1 MSANPLTNK
10 ERAVTI
16 LITGGASRFARVL
29 ATRLAPA
36 HPIRL
41 FDTEFAA
48 PQPESVAAIAGDLRT
63 PAGIEPALAGVDTVI
78 HLTPLVVPQQIQDE
92 TTALD
97 FAMRGSYVLVNA
109 ARQTGVAKIILAS
122 TLDLFRR
129 WPAHYQ
135 VNEQWRPRPEARLDH
150 LCAWLAECSVREN
163 IRFGELQVVCLR
175 FGAIVDDAQTLS
187 QPYDS
192 CWLHMNDAVHGV
204 ERALAYQPGRRPDWS
219 IFHITAPGPYAKIQ
233 LRHQASAQEKFGYQ
247 PQHDFAQQATGQA
260 AGAGSRDGRPW
271 RTILAPERPVPARPI
286 RNVAIFGA
294 GGPMGVAVTQEL
306 LSSYTLRVTDL
317 RSLAEIAAENKPQ
330 APGAPLPIPVPAPHE
345 EVQVDVR
352 DPHQVMA
359 ACAGMDAII
368 NCTVVRPDP
377 VNAFLVNVLGAFH
390 VMRAAVAHGI
400 HRVVHTGPTLL
411 HPIWG
416 VGDYSWDYDL
426 HMDLPARPYDQ
437 IYIHTKYLGQEIV
450 RVFAEAYG
458 LEVPVLLFSALYNP
472 DPAIVKEGY
481 SLFTISWPD
490 TGRALR
496 RALEVVSLPAPYV
509 VMSISADV
517 PHGRFDHDKARSILN
532 WSPRDDL
539 RHLWQEDAVTTPTAA

>member
-1 MSANPLTNK
+1 MSL
-10 ERAVTI
+10 
-16 LITGGASRFARVL
+16 LITQGATPFAQAL
-29 ATRLAPA
+29 AARLASDN
-36 HPIRL
+36 PIRL
-41 FDTEFAA
+41 FDTQFAA
-48 PQPESVAAIAGDLRT
+48 AQPSTVAAITGDLRT
-63 PAGIEPALAGVDTVI
+63 PADVEPAVAGVQAII
-78 HLTPLVVPQQIQDE
+78 HLTPLVIAQQVQDE

-97 FAMRGSYVLVNA
+97 FALRGSYVLVNA
-109 ARQTGVAKIILAS
+109 ARQAGVGKIILAS

-135 VNEQWRPRPEARLDH
+135 VNEQWRPRPEAHLEH

-175 FGAIVDDAQTLS
+175 FGMLVDDSDATA
-187 QPYDS
+187 QPYDPR
-192 CWLHMNDAVHGV
+192 WLHLDDAVQGV
-204 ERALAYQPGRRPDWS
+204 ERALAYQPERRPDWS
-219 IFHITAPGPYAKIQ
+219 IFHITAPGPHAKIQ

-247 PQHDFAQQATGQA
+247 PRHDFSQQTGSA
-260 AGAGSRDGRPW
+260 RWDAGGRDERPW
-271 RTILAPERPVPARPI
+271 RTILAPEQPVSGRPI
-286 RNVAIFGA
+286 RNVVIFGA

-306 LSSYTLRVTDL
+306 LSSYRLRVTDL
-317 RSLAEIAAENKPQ
+317 RALAEITAENKPQ
-330 APGAPLPIPVPAPHE
+330 APGAPLPIPVTVPHE
-345 EVQVDVR
+345 EIQVDVR
-352 DPHQVMA
+352 DHHQVMA

-377 VNAFLVNVLGAFH
+377 VNAFLVNVIGAFH
-390 VMRAAVAHGI
+390 VMRAAVAYGI
-400 HRVVHTGPTLL
+400 RRVVHTGPTLL

-458 LEVPVLLFSALYNP
+458 LEAPVLLFNALYNP
-472 DPAIVKEGY
+472 DPSVIKEGY

-509 VMSISADV
+509 VMGISADL
-517 PHGRFDHDKARSILN
+517 PHGRYDHDKARTVLN
-532 WSPRDDL
+532 WAPRDDL
-539 RHLWQEDAVTTPTAA
+539 HHLWQDQEQHREQ

>member
-1 MSANPLTNK
+1 M
-10 ERAVTI
+10 TI
-16 LITGGASRFARVL
+16 LVTSGASRFAQTL
-29 ATRLAPA
+29 AARLAPA

-41 FDTEFAA
+41 FDTHFTA
-48 PQPESVAAIAGDLRT
+48 PQPENVATITGDLRNR
-63 PAGIEPALAGVDTVI
+63 ADVEPALVGVQTVI
-78 HLTPLVVPQQIQDE
+78 HLTPLVISQEVADE

-109 ARQTGVAKIILAS
+109 ARQTGVGKIILAS

-135 VNEQWRPRPEARLDH
+135 VNEQWRPRPEASVDH

-163 IRFGELQVVCLR
+163 IRFGELQVACLR
-175 FGAIVDDAQTLS
+175 FGAIVDDAQAAS
-187 QPYDS
+187 QPYDPR
-192 CWLHMNDAVHGV
+192 WLHIHDAVHGI
-204 ERALAYQPGRRPDWS
+204 ERALAYQPERRPEWS
-219 IFHITAPGPYAKIQ
+219 IFHLTAPGPSAKIQ
-233 LRHQASAQEKFGYQ
+233 LRHQASAQENFGYR
-247 PQHDFAQQATGQA
+247 PQHDFAHQA
-260 AGAGSRDGRPW
+260 AGVTTDPARRDNRPW
-271 RTILAPERPVPARPI
+271 RTILAPEQPAPSRPI

-306 LSSYTLRVTDL
+306 LSSYQLRVTDL
-317 RSLAEIAAENKPQ
+317 RALAEIAAENKPQ
-330 APGAPLPIPVPAPHE
+330 APGAPLPSSVAAPHE

-352 DPHQVMA
+352 DPQQVMA

-377 VNAFLVNVLGAFH
+377 VNAFLVNAVGAFH

-400 HRVVHTGPTLL
+400 RRVVHTGPTLL

-450 RVFAEAYG
+450 RVFAEQYG

-472 DPAIVKEGY
+472 DPSVIKEGY

-509 VMSISADV
+509 VMSISADL
-517 PHGRFDHDKARSILN
+517 PHGRFDHDKAHTILD
-532 WSPRDDL
+532 WAPRDDL
-539 RHLWQEDAVTTPTAA
+539 LHLWQEP